1 MVLYI
6 WTPTTDL
13 SFLLTE
19 CLFAKKVWNAQAA
32 GVSAVLVADDKDE
45 PLITMDLPREDD
57 EAAKYIQNITIPSA
71 LITQKFG
78 EILKK
83 AVKNGDMVNVN
94 LDWRE
99 SVPHPDDRVEYEL
112 WTNSNDECG
121 AKCDVLM
128 NFLKDFRGSAQ
139 LLEQVM

>member
-1 MVLYI
+1 
-6 WTPTTDL
+6 
-13 SFLLTE
+13 
-19 CLFAKKVWNAQAA
+19 
-32 GVSAVLVADDKDE
+32 
-45 PLITMDLPREDD
+45 MDLPREDD

-78 EILKK
+78 EMLKK
-83 AVKNGDMVNVN
+83 AVKDGEMVNVN

-121 AKCDVLM
+121 AKCDALM
-128 NFLKDFRGSAQ
+128 SFLKNFKGSAQ
-139 LLEQVM
+139 LLEQVMLRNLVCVGALGELLLASGSGLCSSFLVAIGLSVGNIASASV